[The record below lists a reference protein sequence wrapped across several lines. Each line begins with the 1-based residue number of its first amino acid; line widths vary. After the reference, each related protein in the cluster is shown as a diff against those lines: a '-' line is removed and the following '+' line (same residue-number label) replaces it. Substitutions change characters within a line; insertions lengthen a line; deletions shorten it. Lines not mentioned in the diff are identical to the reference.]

1 MESGFSSIVALWKD
15 LVGCSEPKVAKMQRE
30 MSNRGNGLTDGLVR
44 SLGGKKKYIYTTAIS
59 VCAAEAFLTLSVTP
73 TKTSF
78 LFLPFS
84 WSRETLKVPHNDS
97 CRFLMVT

>member
-44 SLGGKKKYIYTTAIS
+44 SLGGKKKIYIYDGDLSLCCRGVSDSIS
-59 VCAAEAFLTLSVTP
+59 DPDKDFF
-73 TKTSF
+73 SF
-78 LFLPFS
+78 SSLFLEQRDVKGP
-84 WSRETLKVPHNDS
+84 T
-97 CRFLMVT
+97 

>member
-15 LVGCSEPKVAKMQRE
+15 LVGCSEPKVAVMQRE

-44 SLGGKKKYIYTTAIS
+44 SLGGKTKTIS
-59 VCAAEAFLTLSVTP
+59 VCAAEAFLTPSVTP

-78 LFLPFS
+78 LFHPL
-84 WSRETLKVPHNDS
+84 
-97 CRFLMVT
+97 FLEQRDVKGPT